1 MNDRGARLLVADD
14 NKVNRLLLGR
24 NLELQGHRVVQAE
37 DGAAALGRLR
47 QEPFDLVLLDMEMPE
62 MSGFE
67 VLERMQADPALRD
80 IPVIVTSALEGEAH
94 VVRCLELGAEDV
106 LGKPVNPVI
115 LRARIGGSLER
126 KRLRDQLK
134 AQVGRFAATEVAQ
147 DLEASGFA
155 MRAERREVTVLF
167 VDIRGFTSLAE
178 RQSPEETIDLLNAYY
193 TLMFEAVAAQG
204 GVINQ
209 ITGDGLMALFG
220 APRPLSDAA
229 LRATRCA
236 SEMLD
241 MIDLLNVDRG
251 AAGSPAL
258 RIGVGIATG
267 EVIAAATRH
276 IHLRRRHGERRGE
289 AGDAYPR
296 RRARRADGRGH
307 PAGLA
312 GRHRRQVPGARNAQG
327 QARAGG
333 GLRAVEVTGGPERGR
348 VARRRVR
355 P

>member
-1 MNDRGARLLVADD
+1 VNDRGARLLVADD

-37 DGAAALGRLR
+37 DGAAALRRLR

-67 VLERMQADPALRD
+67 VLERMQTDPALRD

-147 DLEASGFA
+147 DLEASGLA

-178 RQSPEETIDLLNAYY
+178 RQSPEETIELLNAYY
-193 TLMFEAVAAQG
+193 TLMFEAVSGQG
-204 GVINQ
+204 GVVNQ
-209 ITGDGLMALFG
+209 IIGDGLMALFG
-220 APRPLSDAA
+220 APRSLPDAA
-229 LRATRCA
+229 LRAARCA

-258 RIGVGIATG
+258 RIGAGIATG
-267 EVIAAATRH
+267 QVIAGYTGTQRRATYTCVGDTVNVAARLETHTRVSGRDVLMDLATRQA
-276 IHLRRRHGERRGE
+276 LP
-289 AGDAYPR
+289 DAMVVEPL
-296 RRARRADGRGH
+296 GRVLLKGKLE
-307 PAGLA
+307 P
-312 GRHRRQVPGARNAQG
+312 
-327 QARAGG
+327 
-333 GLRAVEVTGGPERGR
+333 VEVFALSR
-348 VARRRVR
+348 
-355 P
+355 

>member
-1 MNDRGARLLVADD
+1 
-14 NKVNRLLLGR
+14 
-24 NLELQGHRVVQAE
+24 
-37 DGAAALGRLR
+37 
-47 QEPFDLVLLDMEMPE
+47 

-94 VVRCLELGAEDV
+94 VVRCRELGAEDV
-106 LGKPVNPVI
+106 LGNPVNPVI

-167 VDIRGFTSLAE
+167 VDMRGFTSLAE
-178 RQSPEETIDLLNAYY
+178 RQAPEETIELLNAYN
-193 TLMFEAVAAQG
+193 TRMFEAVSGQG
-204 GVINQ
+204 GVVNQ
-209 ITGDGLMALFG
+209 IIGDGLMALFG
-220 APRPLSDAA
+220 APRPLPDAG
-229 LRATRCA
+229 LRAARCA

-258 RIGVGIATG
+258 SIGVGIATG
-267 EVIAAATRH
+267 QVIASYTGTQRRATYTCISHTVNVATRLETH
-276 IHLRRRHGERRGE
+276 IRAAARDVLMDL
-289 AGDAYPR
+289 AT
-296 RRARRADGRGH
+296 RRALPDAIGVQPLG
-307 PAGLA
+307 
-312 GRHRRQVPGARNAQG
+312 QVLLKGKLEP
-327 QARAGG
+327 
-333 GLRAVEVTGGPERGR
+333 VEVFALSR
-348 VARRRVR
+348 
-355 P
+355 

>member
-1 MNDRGARLLVADD
+1 VNDRGARLLVADD

-267 EVIAAATRH
+267 EVIAGYTGTQRRATYTCVGDTVNVAARLETHTRVAARDVLMDAATRQA
-276 IHLRRRHGERRGE
+276 LP
-289 AGDAYPR
+289 DAIVVKSL
-296 RRARRADGRGH
+296 GRVTLKGKLE
-307 PAGLA
+307 P
-312 GRHRRQVPGARNAQG
+312 
-327 QARAGG
+327 
-333 GLRAVEVTGGPERGR
+333 VEVFALSR
-348 VARRRVR
+348 
-355 P
+355 

>member
-24 NLELQGHRVVQAE
+24 NLELQGHSVVQAE
-37 DGAAALGRLR
+37 DGAAALRRLR
-47 QEPFDLVLLDMEMPE
+47 HEPFDLVLLDMEMRE

-167 VDIRGFTSLAE
+167 VDIRGFTSIAE

-204 GVINQ
+204 GVVNQ
-209 ITGDGLMALFG
+209 IIGDGLRALFG

-258 RIGVGIATG
+258 GIGVGIATG
-267 EVIAAATRH
+267 QVIAGYTGTQRRATYTCIGDTVNVAARLETHTRVAARDVLMDMATRQA
-276 IHLRRRHGERRGE
+276 LP
-289 AGDAYPR
+289 DAI
-296 RRARRADGRGH
+296 
-307 PAGLA
+307 
-312 GRHRRQVPGARNAQG
+312 
-327 QARAGG
+327 
-333 GLRAVEVTGGPERGR
+333 AVEPLGR
-348 VARRRVR
+348 ATLKGKLEPVEVFALSR
-355 P
+355 